1 MARLNDCKKGM
12 HRYSKTG
19 EIGGGIARRTCVE
32 CGLVQIDL
40 NGTDRWGDSSLF
52 TEPKLATM
60 FQVEALLAKVGEE
73 KLTPRTSFGEAPA
86 GRRRPARAFG

>member
-40 NGTDRWGDSSLF
+40 NGTDRWGHSHLF
-52 TEPKLATM
+52 TQPTLATM
-60 FQVEALLAKVGEE
+60 FQVEALLARVGEE
-73 KLTPRTSFGEAPA
+73 KLTPRRSFGEAPA